1 MATPAHELLKIEALR
16 LKTAN
21 DKFIQDQ
28 YDAAVAEARKKGAP
42 IAQLLALEG
51 AFEAL
56 NTETKRQDYVKKLR
70 VMPEKT
76 TKLYVANPK
85 DGSAIKEAYL
95 QFVRDNYKGTD
106 LEKSKPEEHTFNDEN
121 EFKKSSLY
129 KDIPAEIRNSITKFP
144 CKVICLKFANDE
156 DAQRFIKDLAEKK
169 GINLQSASS
178 APSST
183 MGMKP

>member
-1 MATPAHELLKIEALR
+1 MAAPAHELLKIEALR

-42 IAQLLALEG
+42 ISQLLALES

-56 NTETKRQDYVKKLR
+56 NTEIKRQDYIKKLP
-70 VMPEKT
+70 VAPEKT
-76 TKLYVANPK
+76 AKLYVANPK
-85 DGSAIKEAYL
+85 DESAIKEAYL
-95 QFVRDNYKGTD
+95 LFVRDNYKGTD

-129 KDIPAEIRNSITKFP
+129 KNIPAETRDSISKFP
-144 CKVICLKFANDE
+144 CKIICLKFANHE
-156 DAQRFIKDLAEKK
+156 DTQRFIKDLAEKQ
-169 GINLQSASS
+169 GINLQAAPPTLSS
-178 APSST
+178 AR
-183 MGMKP
+183 GMKP